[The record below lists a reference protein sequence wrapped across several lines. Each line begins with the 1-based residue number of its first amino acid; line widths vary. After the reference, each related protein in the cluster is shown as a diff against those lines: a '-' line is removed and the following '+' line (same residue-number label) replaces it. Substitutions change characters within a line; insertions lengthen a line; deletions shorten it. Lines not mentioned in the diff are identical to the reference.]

1 MLKYP
6 EVTAKIIGAALK
18 VHSAI
23 GPGVLE
29 SVYQTCIAYEL
40 RSSGLKVFTQCALP
54 VVYQGIRMDSGYRI
68 DLLVEDLVIVEL
80 KCVDTLLPIHK
91 AQLLTY
97 LRLANK
103 PIGVLLNFNVIQ
115 MRDGIRRILNKDI
128 VLPNQQAPSADEST
142 SASSADSVF
151 QRCFAAQASFT
162 ISSYS
167 YIYVPLFPDRAAP
180 TMARPTS
187 SALMA

>member
-6 EVTAKIIGAALK
+6 EVTGRIIDAALK

-29 SVYQTCIAYEL
+29 SVYKTCLAHEL
-40 RSSGLKVFTQCALP
+40 RNGGIKVMTEVVLP

-97 LRLANK
+97 LHLANK
-103 PIGVLLNFNVIQ
+103 PIGVLLNFNVLH
-115 MRDGIRRILNKDI
+115 MKEGIKRILNNRYR
-128 VLPNQQAPSADEST
+128 LAE
-142 SASSADSVF
+142 
-151 QRCFAAQASFT
+151 AAGQN
-162 ISSYS
+162 
-167 YIYVPLFPDRAAP
+167 
-180 TMARPTS
+180 
-187 SALMA
+187 